1 MKSLYH
7 VSNQPLRELLTVR
20 TARYLALYVKA
31 LPILL
36 ILVLLNC
43 QFTVGRFVFTWNA
56 ESWYLVICYLVFPWV
71 HVLFNHLL
79 VRRTTATYHPVDQP
93 KSVAPKAKTY
103 AAGLPMTPIQ
113 DFSGSEDHL
122 LPRLLR
128 ALVEFTF
135 APIILLLLPVILGL
149 RHGHRRHQLNG

>member
-1 MKSLYH
+1 MKSLH
-7 VSNQPLRELLTVR
+7 QVSDKPLRDLLAAR
-20 TARYLALYVKA
+20 TARYLALYAKA
-31 LPILL
+31 LPILVIL
-36 ILVLLNC
+36 ILLNC

-56 ESWYLVICYLVFPWV
+56 ESWYLVICYLAFPWV

-79 VRRTTATYHPVDQP
+79 VRRTNANHPTDQP
-93 KSVAPKAKTY
+93 KAVAPKAKTY

-135 APIILLLLPVILGL
+135 APIILLILPVMLGF